1 MARMLRLTNEQFD
14 DLYEVVE
21 ETIINIR
28 ENIEDTDLELN
39 DYEIYKVWQQ
49 LNNIKSEP
57 KVTITPQELEGDIST
72 VRDSDYADK
81 VDTLVGNMVASDDNV
96 FTHDSEGC

>member
-49 LNNIKSEP
+49 LVSLK
-57 KVTITPQELEGDIST
+57 G
-72 VRDSDYADK
+72 
-81 VDTLVGNMVASDDNV
+81 GN
-96 FTHDSEGC
+96 

>member
-1 MARMLRLTNEQFD
+1 MARILTLTNEQFD
-14 DLYEVVE
+14 DLYDVLE

-49 LNNIKSEP
+49 MNSNKNEP
-57 KVTITPQELEGDIST
+57 KVTISD
-72 VRDSDYADK
+72 DDYADK
-81 VDTLVGNMVASDDNV
+81 VDTLVGNMVASDDNE

>member
-1 MARMLRLTNEQFD
+1 MARILTLTNEQFD
-14 DLYEVVE
+14 DLYDVLE

-39 DYEIYKVWQQ
+39 VYEIYKVWQQ
-49 LNNIKSEP
+49 MNSNKNEP
-57 KVTITPQELEGDIST
+57 KVTISD
-72 VRDSDYADK
+72 DDYADK
-81 VDTLVGNMVASDDNV
+81 VDTLVGNMVASDDNE

>member
-39 DYEIYKVWQQ
+39 DYEIYKGWQQ
-49 LNNIKSEP
+49 LNNIKNEP
-57 KVTITPQELEGDIST
+57 KVTVTPQQLEGDIST
-72 VRDSDYADK
+72 ISDDDYADQ
-81 VDTLVGNMVASDDNV
+81 VDVLVSKMANNDDNV